1 MPYNSAFK
9 GNHRVIGLDVPGC
22 WIGATPEVRRRLLGL
37 AVAVLAPAVVPASA
51 DAQNTASGTVRLVI
65 RADALPPGA
74 LPVDS
79 EAILWMAPESVQETE
94 RSAALWASGDDA
106 GALKAW
112 QAVVKA
118 EVEADRL
125 ATDEQADAA
134 AAWIA
139 ARAARLARQQ
149 TGDTSGT
156 EEERAEEIL
165 RVARSTVVA
174 SIEGMD

>member
-1 MPYNSAFK
+1 MPYNSAFE
-9 GNHRVIGLDVPGC
+9 GNHRVIGSDVPGC

-37 AVAVLAPAVVPASA
+37 AVA
-51 DAQNTASGTVRLVI
+51 SGTVRLVI

-74 LPVDS
+74 LPMDS

-106 GALKAW
+106 GDLKAW

-156 EEERAEEIL
+156 EEERAKEIL
-165 RVARSTVVA
+165 RVARSTAVA
-174 SIEGMD
+174 SIEGLD